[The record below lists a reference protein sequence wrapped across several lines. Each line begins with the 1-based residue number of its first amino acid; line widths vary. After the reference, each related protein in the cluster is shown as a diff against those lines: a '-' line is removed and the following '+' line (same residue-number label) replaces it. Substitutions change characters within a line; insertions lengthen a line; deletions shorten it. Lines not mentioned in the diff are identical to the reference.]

1 MVALC
6 WGGKGEVEGA
16 GLGSTNR
23 SLRLSGLEQRESII
37 RCRASE
43 NPAVINFLLNSLE
56 ESQRPG
62 WQSTGEVFQSDIWVA
77 GRAGM
82 ERLGCVGQSC
92 QLQCWE
98 LLWAPSLLVGF
109 FSLGWL

>member
-1 MVALC
+1 M
-6 WGGKGEVEGA
+6 EGA

-37 RCRASE
+37 RCHASE

-56 ESQRPG
+56 ESG
-62 WQSTGEVFQSDIWVA
+62 LAKHGEVFQSDIWVA

-82 ERLGCVGQSC
+82 ERPGCVGQSC

-98 LLWAPSLLVGF
+98 LLWAPSLDGF